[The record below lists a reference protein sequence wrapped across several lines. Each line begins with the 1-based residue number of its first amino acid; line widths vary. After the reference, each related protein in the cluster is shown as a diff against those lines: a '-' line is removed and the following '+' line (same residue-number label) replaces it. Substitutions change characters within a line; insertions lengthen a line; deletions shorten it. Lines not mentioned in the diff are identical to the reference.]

1 MEVAQSK
8 EAEPLVQPAGRV
20 LRGEDKGE
28 AAQDGC
34 GAKETADE
42 GEAAVEAAHAEV
54 VADMVESVV
63 TSVGTPVR
71 TPTASSC
78 PLPSGRQAVRGVVQ
92 RTASAERS
100 RKRRRR
106 VLQASDGEVALPLPQ
121 IALACVVN
129 GDANLMPAGAE
140 QCTDLNSDEDL
151 SLPEDCED
159 EEGDDD
165 DDDDWVEDW
174 DIGHLSDEDSDEA
187 ALDLPDSVC
196 LTAAR

>member
-20 LRGEDKGE
+20 LRGEDKGG

-42 GEAAVEAAHAEV
+42 GEAAHAEV

-92 RTASAERS
+92 RTASDERS

-106 VLQASDGEVALPLPQ
+106 VLQASDGEASVAEDDGEVALPLPQ

-140 QCTDLNSDEDL
+140 QCTGLNSDED
-151 SLPEDCED
+151 
-159 EEGDDD
+159 
-165 DDDDWVEDW
+165 
-174 DIGHLSDEDSDEA
+174 
-187 ALDLPDSVC
+187 
-196 LTAAR
+196 